1 MDSVGMVG
9 NYGYVPQIK
18 TFTAQTRAIQT
29 PVFAGETIDPQAQ
42 EKTAKRKK
50 NLINLVGAAV
60 VAAGTFLFLK
70 KTKMGQNLLT
80 KLKDLF
86 KGKKANV
93 AGGKTTSSVVKEGIK
108 QNKPKSKIK
117 IVSEH
122 ADLRPN
128 QKVKMKNGGGKEEI
142 HKVRRNKKQII
153 EQTRLRE
160 QMEAFTEKD
169 LEAYSKSLG
178 APATAEEHAFIAANN
193 KEATTSLADVMESKG
208 IKRGKNKSRRVV
220 LQQEP
225 KVTPQTVKPA
235 AAPVTDTSAKIA
247 DLQAQIAKQE
257 EQIAKYSKPGMERW
271 AKPAQARKTKLE
283 AELNQLLH
291 PNSKPPVAPTIS
303 PEVKK
308 EQIEAAWAQQ
318 GKVNPPKAPK
328 IDIPTRNDV
337 FARSEA
343 EAAKMAKE
351 MAKEEAETLARMFPE
366 E

>member
-18 TFTAQTRAIQT
+18 TFTAQTRAIRT

-50 NLINLVGAAV
+50 NLIKLVGAAV

-86 KGKKANV
+86 KGKKA
-93 AGGKTTSSVVKEGIK
+93 GGKTTSSVAEEGIK

-128 QKVKMKNGGGKEEI
+128 KKVKMKHGGGKEEI
-142 HKVRRNKKQII
+142 HKVRRNKRQII

-178 APATAEEHAFIAANN
+178 APATAEERAFIAANN

-291 PNSKPPVAPTIS
+291 PNPKPPVAPTIS

-318 GKVNPPKAPK
+318 SKINPPKAPK
-328 IDIPTRNDV
+328 MNVPTRNEI
-337 FARSEA
+337 FAQAEA
-343 EAAKMAKE
+343 EAAK

>member
-18 TFTAQTRAIQT
+18 TFTAQTRAIRT

-50 NLINLVGAAV
+50 NLIKLVGAAV

-80 KLKDLF
+80 KLKNLF

-93 AGGKTTSSVVKEGIK
+93 ASSVAEEGIK
-108 QNKPKSKIK
+108 QNKPKSRIK

-128 QKVKMKNGGGKEEI
+128 QKVKIKHGGGKEEI

-193 KEATTSLADVMESKG
+193 KEATTSLADVMEAKG

-318 GKVNPPKAPK
+318 DKVNPQKAPK
-328 IDIPTRNDV
+328 MDIPTRNDV